1 MSDLEQTGSS
11 SSFGSSGGDETE
23 FGKLVLK
30 HNLASAKEV
39 KECINLRKTLASENE
54 NRPLSQILVEKG
66 YITQSQSR
74 RLAEELEGRKPS
86 KQQIPGYQ
94 ILGKLGKGAMAT
106 VYKARQ
112 VSLDRIV
119 AVKVLPKRYSE
130 NPEFVDRFYREGKA
144 AAKLNH
150 ANIVQAI
157 DVGEADG
164 YHYFIMEY
172 VDGYTVH
179 DKLTNNR
186 RYSEREALDLIIQI
200 ADALVHSHA
209 RGLIHRDVKP
219 KNIMI
224 TKDGVAK
231 LADMGLAREVS
242 DTRLAQSEAGRA
254 YGTPYYISPEQIRGE
269 IEIDFRADIYSLG
282 ATFYHMVTG
291 RVPFEAAN
299 PTAVML
305 KHLREQLTPPD
316 HLNPELSIGCAVIIE
331 CMMARGRNGRYQTT
345 QDLLDDLMAVR
356 QGRPPIHARKIFDM
370 SQLAHLGEG
379 EEAMPPSVNSGP
391 IVKGKGPNEVTT
403 WKMATVIL
411 LILFLLSIVVNII
424 QALTSK

>member
-1 MSDLEQTGSS
+1 MSDLENQLSNSSLNGS
-11 SSFGSSGGDETE
+11 GSEETE

-30 HNLASAKEV
+30 YNFVSSGEL
-39 KECINLRKTLASENE
+39 KECLDIVKSRTAHGDIRS
-54 NRPLSQILVEKG
+54 LSQVLVEKG
-66 YITQSQSR
+66 YITSSQYR
-74 RLAEELEGRKPS
+74 RLVEEYDGKKTA

-112 VSLDRIV
+112 ISLDRIV
-119 AVKVLPKRYSE
+119 AIKVLPKRMSE

-157 DVGEADG
+157 DVGESEG
-164 YHYFIMEY
+164 YHYFVMEY
-172 VDGYTVH
+172 VDGDTVH
-179 DKLTNNR
+179 DRLGNNK
-186 RYSEREALDLIIQI
+186 RYSESEALDIIIGI
-200 ADALVHSHA
+200 ADALAHSHD

-269 IEIDFRADIYSLG
+269 VEIDFRADIYSLG

-291 RVPFEAAN
+291 RVPFDADT
-299 PTAVML
+299 PTGVML

-316 HLNPELSIGCAVIIE
+316 HINPELSIGSAEIIE
-331 CMMARGRNGRYQTT
+331 AMMAKDRKDRYQSTQELL
-345 QDLLDDLMAVR
+345 QDLKAVR
-356 QGRPPIHARKIFDM
+356 QGKPPIHARKLFDM
-370 SQLAHLGEG
+370 SQLANL
-379 EEAMPPSVNSGP
+379 EADAE
-391 IVKGKGPNEVTT
+391 IVETPAGARFGTPKRSSDTVL
-403 WKMATVIL
+403 WKTSFFVVVAVLFFSIL
-411 LILFLLSIVVNII
+411 LNII
-424 QALTSK
+424 QAVTK